1 MIIIFPHLITSAR
14 NYWWIE
20 MDNCIFTNRDVIM
33 CCQMS
38 QQESMHS
45 LALIRLFELHISR
58 LKQHTIALK
67 TNRVLRKKSAWL
79 FSFLSSQVHTLWQHH
94 DIKLINEDSGYSR
107 DCIYTCINIITLHL
121 PKLFTN
127 TTTHCGVSKECT
139 KLYGHL
145 NKNYVKLQGGE
156 FRRRIQREKWY
167 WNSMPILSLCK
178 FQCA

>member
-1 MIIIFPHLITSAR
+1 
-14 NYWWIE
+14 
-20 MDNCIFTNRDVIM
+20 M

-45 LALIRLFELHISR
+45 LALICLFELHISR

-67 TNRVLRKKSAWL
+67 TNRVLQKKSAWL
-79 FSFLSSQVHTLWQHH
+79 FSFLSSQVHTLWQL
-94 DIKLINEDSGYSR
+94 KLINEDSGYSR

-139 KLYGHL
+139 KIYGHL
-145 NKNYVKLQGGE
+145 NKNNVKLQGGE

>member
-1 MIIIFPHLITSAR
+1 MSNVTTRINAFFSLDTFVWVAHFKVKATHDC
-14 NYWWIE
+14 IE
-20 MDNCIFTNRDVIM
+20 DE
-33 CCQMS
+33 QS
-38 QQESMHS
+38 
-45 LALIRLFELHISR
+45 
-58 LKQHTIALK
+58 IA
-67 TNRVLRKKSAWL
+67 KKSAWL

-145 NKNYVKLQGGE
+145 NKNYVNLQGGE
-156 FRRRIQREKWY
+156 FRRRIQRGKWH
-167 WNSMPILSLCK
+167 WNSMPILCLCK
-178 FQCA
+178 FQCAKIVFNWNDVSLNMLSP

>member
-1 MIIIFPHLITSAR
+1 MLKYLWKFDHNIPTFSYRCKKLLVNR
-14 NYWWIE
+14 NGWLHFYELRCYNVLSNVTTRI
-20 MDNCIFTNRDVIM
+20 NAF
-33 CCQMS
+33 
-38 QQESMHS
+38 S

-67 TNRVLRKKSAWL
+67 TNRVLQKKSAWL

-107 DCIYTCINIITLHL
+107 DCIYTCIKIITLHL

-139 KLYGHL
+139 KLYD
-145 NKNYVKLQGGE
+145 
-156 FRRRIQREKWY
+156 I
-167 WNSMPILSLCK
+167 
-178 FQCA
+178 

>member
-1 MIIIFPHLITSAR
+1 MRCYNL
-14 NYWWIE
+14 
-20 MDNCIFTNRDVIM
+20 

-45 LALIRLFELHISR
+45 LALISLFELHISR
-58 LKQHTIALK
+58 LKQQTIALK
-67 TNRVLRKKSAWL
+67 TNRVLQKNSAWL

-107 DCIYTCINIITLHL
+107 ECIYTYINIITLHL
-121 PKLFTN
+121 LKLFTN
-127 TTTHCGVSKECT
+127 TRTQFGVSKECI
-139 KLYGHL
+139 KLYEHL

-156 FRRRIQREKWY
+156 FRRRIQRGKWY